1 MLAAA
6 QEICQAARPAP
17 GALGMSAWRPTAIMR
32 AVLMKSLR
40 TFGCALLASSPAL
53 QAEAQIFPAKAV
65 RMIVPYAPGGSVDV
79 LARMVAPKLAE
90 SIGQQVLV
98 DNRPGAAG
106 NIGTELAVR
115 APADG
120 YTILLVTIP
129 LVVNPSLYAKLPF
142 DVTRDLLP
150 VSMIAAAA
158 FVLVAHPSLP
168 ARSVRELI
176 ALAKEQPGKL
186 NYPSGGN
193 GTNSHIAAELF
204 KHLTGARIVHVPYK
218 GGGPALIAI
227 LSGEAEVGILGFD
240 VVISHVRTGRLRA
253 LGMTGARRSPALPE
267 VPTLAEAGVPGYEFA
282 SWYGVLVPAGTAA
295 GVVTALYEHLAKAMR
310 APELAE
316 RLAREG
322 TDIVATPPA
331 QFAAHIKAE
340 LARWAKVVAATG
352 LRAD

>member
-1 MLAAA
+1 MRKKTVKPRCGWHEPKATRGDRLRSFLMKFIRSFGSVILAWSFALNAAA
-6 QEICQAARPAP
+6 Q
-17 GALGMSAWRPTAIMR
+17 T
-32 AVLMKSLR
+32 
-40 TFGCALLASSPAL
+40 
-53 QAEAQIFPAKAV
+53 FPAKIV

-90 SIGQQVLV
+90 SMGQQVVV
-98 DNRPGAAG
+98 DNRPGASG

-142 DVTRDLLP
+142 DVPRDLLP
-150 VSMIAAAA
+150 VSMIAAAP

-176 ALAKEQPGKL
+176 ALAKQQPGKL

-204 KHLTGARIVHVPYK
+204 KNLTGARIVHVPYK

-227 LSGEAEVGILGFD
+227 LSGEADVGILGFD

-253 LGMTGARRSPALPE
+253 LGMTGARRTPALPE
-267 VPTLAEAGVPGYEFA
+267 LPTIAEAGVPGYEFS
-282 SWYGVLVPAGTAA
+282 SWYGVLAPAGTPS
-295 GVVTALYEHLAKAMR
+295 GIVNALHEHLVKAMR

-316 RLAREG
+316 RLTRDG
-322 TDIVATPPA
+322 TDIVATSPA
-331 QFAAHIKAE
+331 QFTAHIKAE
-340 LARWAKVVAATG
+340 LARWSKVVAAAG

>member
-1 MLAAA
+1 MLAGA
-6 QEICQAARPAP
+6 QEICQAAMSAP
-17 GALGMSAWRPTAIMR
+17 GARGRSIAMKFTVTVGSVILAWSFAPHA
-32 AVLMKSLR
+32 
-40 TFGCALLASSPAL
+40 G
-53 QAEAQIFPAKAV
+53 AQTYPVKTV

-90 SIGQQVLV
+90 TMGQQVVV

-106 NIGTELAVR
+106 TIGTELAVR

-129 LVVNPSLYAKLPF
+129 LVVNPSLYSKLPF
-142 DVTRDLLP
+142 DVARDLLP
-150 VSMIAAAA
+150 VSMIAAAS

-176 ALAKEQPGKL
+176 ALAKRQPGKL

-193 GTNSHIAAELF
+193 GTNSHIATELF
-204 KHLTGARIVHVPYK
+204 KNLAGVHIMHVPYK

-227 LSGEAEVGILGFD
+227 LSGEAELGILGFD

-253 LGMTGARRSPALPE
+253 LGVTGTKRSPALPE
-267 VPTLAEAGVPGYEFA
+267 VPTLAQAGVPDYEFA
-282 SWYGVLVPAGTAA
+282 SWYGVLAPAGTPA
-295 GVVTALYEHLAKAMR
+295 GVVNALHEHLAKTMR

-322 TDIVATPPA
+322 TDIAATSPA

-340 LARWAKVVAATG
+340 LARWAKVIAATG